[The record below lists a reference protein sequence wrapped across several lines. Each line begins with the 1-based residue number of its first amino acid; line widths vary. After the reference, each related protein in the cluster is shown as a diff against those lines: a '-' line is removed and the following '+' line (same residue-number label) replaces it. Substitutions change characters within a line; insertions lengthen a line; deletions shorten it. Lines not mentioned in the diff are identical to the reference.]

1 MSVAQLLR
9 QSESTHQQPGRHIH
23 LIDRTPSSVPLPPP
37 RTLPSG
43 LVVGIDRQEGIKR
56 LLAGGR
62 VLDAYEL
69 ARLLGSDFKT
79 ISDDIIVMRRKGEI
93 RRSTEL
99 SQRVVTFELV
109 PVPDAKAS
117 KS

>member
-1 MSVAQLLR
+1 MSVAQQLR
-9 QSESTHQQPGRHIH
+9 QSDPTQQPGRHIH

-56 LLAGGR
+56 LLAGGQ

-109 PVPDAKAS
+109 PVPDPKVS